1 MSFFKLERS
10 NTEPPENQL
19 EKLHRLI
26 FSEFFVYC
34 EKDRK
39 LMDKLVNDL
48 LGGLGRLFGKK
59 ISQTVTKAVTGK
71 SKTYTFESLPQT
83 VEDLK
88 ALPEAALTDVYAVA
102 ALSLLALTRF
112 ETDKNASI
120 EMLNFLKGPDPLTPM
135 ALQQISDR
143 FMDGKFYKVN
153 SFFEGATPANNYT
166 PSKPYKI
173 KVSSTPYSFDNE
185 NWATLYLHSGGAD
198 NPRPVKLRKKPST
211 GQWFIVEIQYLG
223 DVRTPVAAD
232 KWA

>member
-1 MSFFKLERS
+1 
-10 NTEPPENQL
+10 
-19 EKLHRLI
+19 
-26 FSEFFVYC
+26 
-34 EKDRK
+34 
-39 LMDKLVNDL
+39 MDKLVSDL
-48 LGGLGRLFGKK
+48 LGGLGRLFKNK
-59 ISQTVTKAVTGK
+59 VSQTVSKAVSGK

-83 VEDLK
+83 VDELK

-112 ETDKNASI
+112 ETDKEESI
-120 EMLNFLKGPDPLTPM
+120 KMLNFLKGPDPLTPM
-135 ALQQISDR
+135 ALQPISDR

-166 PSKPYKI
+166 PSTPYKI
-173 KVSSTPYSFDNE
+173 KDSSTPYSFDNE
-185 NWATLYLHSGGAD
+185 NWAVLYLHSGGAD

>member
-1 MSFFKLERS
+1 M
-10 NTEPPENQL
+10 EPPDNQP
-19 EKLHRLI
+19 EKLLRLI
-26 FSEFFVYC
+26 IGVYFVYC
-34 EKDRK
+34 GKDRM
-39 LMDKLVNDL
+39 LMDKLVSDL
-48 LGGLGRLFGKK
+48 LGGLGRLFKNK
-59 ISQTVTKAVTGK
+59 VSQTVSKAVSGK

-83 VEDLK
+83 VDDLK
-88 ALPEAALTDVYAVA
+88 ALPEAALTDVYATA

-112 ETDKNASI
+112 ETDREESI
-120 EMLNFLKGPDPLTPM
+120 KMLNFLKGPDPLSPM

-166 PSKPYKI
+166 PSIPYKI

-185 NWATLYLHSGGAD
+185 NWAVLYLHSGGAD

>member
-1 MSFFKLERS
+1 
-10 NTEPPENQL
+10 
-19 EKLHRLI
+19 
-26 FSEFFVYC
+26 
-34 EKDRK
+34 
-39 LMDKLVNDL
+39 MDKLVSDL
-48 LGGLGRLFGKK
+48 LGGLGRLFKNK
-59 ISQTVTKAVTGK
+59 VSQTVSKAVSGK

-83 VEDLK
+83 VDDLK
-88 ALPEAALTDVYAVA
+88 SLPEAALTDEYAVA

-112 ETDKNASI
+112 ESDKNASV

-185 NWATLYLHSGGAD
+185 NWAVLYLHSGGAD
-198 NPRPVKLRKKPST
+198 NPRPIKLRKKPST
-211 GQWFIVEIQYLG
+211 GQWFVVDYNFLADIRIPVEQDEWY
-223 DVRTPVAAD
+223 
-232 KWA
+232 